1 MAARTTRGMVPWKAS
16 SSTGTSAMSGMAKS
30 DTPIPR
36 TNVSATLN
44 RAANEP
50 NTMATTLPDTNP
62 MAAHFN
68 DTERCGG

>member
-1 MAARTTRGMVPWKAS
+1 
-16 SSTGTSAMSGMAKS
+16 MAKS